1 MVSLSSKE
9 LVIYFIEYKMF
20 YLTEY
25 RGIKD
30 LLCTSNVLLEPK
42 EQVWFIHC
50 TQHINF
56 AASVIFSFQISTLVT
71 FPFGIQLWTHFSSLC
86 EGY

>member
-42 EQVWFIHC
+42 EQV
-50 TQHINF
+50 
-56 AASVIFSFQISTLVT
+56 
-71 FPFGIQLWTHFSSLC
+71 
-86 EGY
+86 